1 MELRHLRSFLA
12 VVETRHFGRAAV
24 RVHVTQPALSQQI
37 RALED
42 ELGTPLLERGRGGV
56 RLTAAGEVFRGHASR
71 AVEDALA
78 GQRAVEALA
87 GREGGVLRV
96 GYLPSFRALVAPAL
110 GALAR
115 RHPGV
120 RLRAEEAVA
129 PRVEARVADGRLDL
143 GLSFAP
149 TRSAEVEAEPLVDSR
164 LDLVVGKRHPLAG
177 ARTVALARLVDEP
190 FALLVPG
197 LRARAAV
204 DAYLLHQR
212 LSPRVVFE
220 SNAVAAVLALVS
232 EGLAVTIVPESALA
246 RRQHLP
252 VLRLSPA
259 PAALRAV
266 LLWRRQAPRTTAAEA
281 LAAELRG
288 RVRQPLAR

>member
-12 VVETRHFGRAAV
+12 VAETRHFGRAAA

-42 ELGTPLLERGRGGV
+42 ELGTTLLERGRGGV
-56 RLTAAGEVFRGHASR
+56 TLTGAGEVFRGHASR

-78 GQRAVEALA
+78 GQRAVQELA

-96 GYLPSFRALVAPAL
+96 GYQPSFRALVTPAL
-110 GALAR
+110 AAIGK

-149 TRSAEVEAEPLVDSR
+149 VRSAEVEAEPLSDSR
-164 LDLVVGKRHPLAG
+164 LDLVVGPEHALAT
-177 ARTVALARLVDEP
+177 ARTASVTRLVDEP
-190 FALLVPG
+190 FALLATG

-212 LSPRVVFE
+212 FSPRVVFE
-220 SNAVAAVLALVS
+220 SNAVAAVLAMVA
-232 EGLAVTIVPESALA
+232 EGVAVTILPEPSFAL
-246 RRQHLP
+246 RQRLP
-252 VLRLSPA
+252 VVRLSPA
-259 PAALRAV
+259 PEALRAV
-266 LLWRRQAPRTTAAEA
+266 LLWRRQAPRSAVAAA

-288 RVRQPLAR
+288 RVRKPAKR